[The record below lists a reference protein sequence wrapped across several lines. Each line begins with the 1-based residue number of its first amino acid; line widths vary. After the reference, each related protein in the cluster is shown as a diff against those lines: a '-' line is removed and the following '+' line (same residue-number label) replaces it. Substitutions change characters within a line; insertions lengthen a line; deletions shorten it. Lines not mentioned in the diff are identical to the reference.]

1 MRKLNPAFYI
11 ICFGL
16 LAIFSACYSFKGLS
30 IDPSTTTFF
39 IKNFENR
46 AAAAQPALAQSL
58 TERMKSRVR
67 SETRLRIN
75 QETPDVEFTGFIA
88 DYKVSAD
95 APNAT
100 QGSALNRLTI
110 VLHIDYKDN
119 KVEKNNYSQDFQD
132 FEIFPAA
139 KSLTDVQEEL
149 DKKITERI
157 FNQIITKTFNNW

>member
-1 MRKLNPAFYI
+1 MRKSNLFFYI
-11 ICFGL
+11 LCSSL
-16 LAIFSACYSFKGLS
+16 LTTLCACYSFKGLS
-30 IDPSTTTFF
+30 IDPSTNTFF

-46 AAAAQPALAQSL
+46 AAAALPAFAQTL

-67 SETRLRIN
+67 SETRLSIN
-75 QETPDVEFTGFIA
+75 QEAPDVEFSGFIS

-132 FEIFPAA
+132 FEIFPAS